1 MSTPPVAHPIAA
13 RHRRTAAFVLV
24 GLLALTA
31 CSSNVGNASPT
42 TDSPTTDA
50 VATTSTTLPST
61 TTSTTTTT
69 TLPPT
74 TTTEPIV
81 TTPGIVRVAN
91 ASGIN
96 GAAGVL
102 SDELAAVGFD
112 TRKATNAAGIYENLD
127 ASLIFVIP
135 GSEAVAQSISRLMGD
150 IEVRPMTTPA
160 WITGGT
166 EGLGDATVLVMLGHD
181 RAGTPL
187 AAIRG

>member
-1 MSTPPVAHPIAA
+1 MSTPPVASRAIA
-13 RHRRTAAFVLV
+13 RRCTATCALL
-24 GLLALTA
+24 GLLVVSA
-31 CSSNVGNASPT
+31 CSSNVDTSGPT
-42 TDSPTTDA
+42 TGAATTDT
-50 VATTSTTLPST
+50 VAQSTTSAASTSTSTTS
-61 TTSTTTTT
+61 TT

-91 ASGIN
+91 SSGIN

-102 SDELAAVGFD
+102 SDEFAALGFD
-112 TRKATNAAGIYENLD
+112 TRKATNAAGIYQNLD
-127 ASLIFVIP
+127 TSLIFVIP
-135 GSEAVAQSISRLMGD
+135 GSEAVAQSISRLMGG

-181 RAGTPL
+181 RAGTAL
-187 AAIRG
+187 AAMPG